1 MLDAVDAAARREHHS
16 NEQWH
21 DPETRGEIVFLMHFG
36 VLYPRRGK
44 L

>member
-1 MLDAVDAAARREHHS
+1 MLDAVDAAARREHHPH
-16 NEQWH
+16 ERRH